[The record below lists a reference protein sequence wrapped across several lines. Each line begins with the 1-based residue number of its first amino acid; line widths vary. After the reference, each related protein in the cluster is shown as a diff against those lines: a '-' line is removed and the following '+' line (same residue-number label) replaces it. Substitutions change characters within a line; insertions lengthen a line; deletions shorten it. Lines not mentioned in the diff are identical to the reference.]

1 MSSSNISVFLQ
12 ISMSVK
18 LEPITAIDTPYVQ
31 TQREV
36 SNVAAALA
44 GLEMVSSAQVR
55 VVYAF
60 VFICKVRPKL
70 GPSHSEEN
78 NTTPTN

>member
-1 MSSSNISVFLQ
+1 MFHGLLKHLCLQ

-18 LEPITAIDTPYVQ
+18 LEPITATDTPYVQ
-31 TQREV
+31 TQQEA

-55 VVYAF
+55 VLC
-60 VFICKVRPKL
+60 ICIYL
-70 GPSHSEEN
+70 
-78 NTTPTN
+78 

>member
-1 MSSSNISVFLQ
+1 MSSSNVSVFLQ

-18 LEPITAIDTPYVQ
+18 LEPITVIDMPYVQ

-55 VVYAF
+55 V
-60 VFICKVRPKL
+60 ICICIYLSGQTKT
-70 GPSHSEEN
+70 GS
-78 NTTPTN
+78 